1 MANHRLTEHSSHTCT
16 ATMTQPRFPA
26 CTLYSVCMPSSTRLI
41 SHLPYTK
48 LQNHNP
54 LLTTPLNT
62 DETQTP
68 STMPVPMPSNS
79 SSEKSDSTSSNT
91 TTQQSSAAAQ
101 AIQDIGR
108 SANEALASAGIGG
121 GQQGQGEKSEAEKEA
136 ERRYE
141 EAMEDEYAKR
151 EGGA

>member
-1 MANHRLTEHSSHTCT
+1 
-16 ATMTQPRFPA
+16 
-26 CTLYSVCMPSSTRLI
+26 
-41 SHLPYTK
+41 
-48 LQNHNP
+48 
-54 LLTTPLNT
+54 
-62 DETQTP
+62 
-68 STMPVPMPSNS
+68 MPVPMPSNS
-79 SSEKSDSTSSNT
+79 FSEKSDSTSSNT

-108 SANEALASAGIGG
+108 SANEALTSAGIGG